1 MKTTGSIEWGCLLL
15 AGMFFWA
22 SQAQAAPPAVSY
34 ITVTDVTPAGFTVTW
49 NSSVAGQPAVR
60 IFTGSNGTGE
70 VTASTI
76 SVANP
81 LKGAEQAVRQASQSA
96 GVMQVQVSGL
106 TASTQYYVQ
115 TVTLNAT
122 TGESTYAPV
131 LASLPGVTTMSRIEP
146 AIEQSGSALLS
157 ANDQV
162 QVKPLRQD
170 GSTVPAGTVVA
181 VQLPGSAYPVTGVVG
196 DGIEA
201 PYACIDLNNAFDSA
215 TTETIAQQGG
225 VEVTATVFLGSG
237 GVASVSGYLM
247 PVSGL
252 ARIRPTFAL
261 AESIKALQ
269 IAAGNSNA
277 LLNLDYDTNDDNR
290 IGMPDAL
297 YFIRTLG
304 AQ

>member
-1 MKTTGSIEWGCLLL
+1 MKTTGSMYCGCLLL
-15 AGMFFWA
+15 AGILALA
-22 SQAQAAPPAVSY
+22 SQAQAAPPAVSN

-49 NSSVAGQPAVR
+49 NSSVASQPTVR
-60 IFTGSNGTGE
+60 VFTGSNGTGE
-70 VTASTI
+70 VTASAI

-81 LKGAEQAVRQASQSA
+81 VKGAEQAVRQASQAA
-96 GVMQVQVSGL
+96 GVMQVQVGGL
-106 TASTQYYVQ
+106 VASTQYYVQ
-115 TVTLNAT
+115 TVTINAT
-122 TGESTYAPV
+122 TGESAYAPA

-146 AIEQSGSALLS
+146 AIEQNGSALLY

-162 QVKPLRQD
+162 QIKPLKQD
-170 GSTVPAGTVVA
+170 GSDVPAGAVVA

-252 ARIRPTFAL
+252 ARIRPTFTL

-269 IAAGNSNA
+269 IAAGDPNVA
-277 LLNLDYDTNDDNR
+277 MGLDYDTNNDDR
-290 IGMPDAL
+290 IGMPDVL
-297 YFIRTLG
+297 YFLRHLG
-304 AQ
+304 TP

>member
-1 MKTTGSIEWGCLLL
+1 MKTTGSIYCGCLLL
-15 AGMFFWA
+15 AGMFFWD
-22 SQAQAAPPAVSY
+22 SQAQAAPPAVSN

-49 NSSVAGQPAVR
+49 NSSVAGQPTVR
-60 IFTGSNGTGE
+60 VFTGSNGTGE
-70 VTASTI
+70 VTASAI

-81 LKGAEQAVRQASQSA
+81 VKGAEQTVRQASQAA
-96 GVMQVQVSGL
+96 GVMQVQVGGL

-115 TVTLNAT
+115 TVTINAT
-122 TGESTYAPV
+122 TGESAYAPA
-131 LASLPGVTTMSRIEP
+131 LASLPGVITMRRIEP
-146 AIEQSGSALLS
+146 AIEQNGSVLLY

-162 QVKPLRQD
+162 QIKPLKQD
-170 GSTVPAGTVVA
+170 GSAVPAGAVVA

-225 VEVTATVFLGSG
+225 VEVTATVFLGSD
-237 GVASVSGYLM
+237 GVASVSGHLM

-252 ARIRPTFAL
+252 ARIRPTFGA

-269 IAAGNSNA
+269 VVAGNPNVA
-277 LLNLDYDTNDDNR
+277 MDLEYDINDDNH

-297 YFIRTLG
+297 YFINKMKT
-304 AQ
+304 Q